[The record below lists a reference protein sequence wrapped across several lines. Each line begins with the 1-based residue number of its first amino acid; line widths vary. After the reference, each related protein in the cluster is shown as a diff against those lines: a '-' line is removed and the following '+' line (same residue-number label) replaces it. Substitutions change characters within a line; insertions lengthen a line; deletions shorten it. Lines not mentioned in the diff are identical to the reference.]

1 MTPSQAER
9 NPIDRLAEE
18 FAERYRR
25 GERPALSE
33 YIRKH
38 PELAEEIREVFPA
51 LVMIEQ
57 LKPATSD
64 EVSALSGASVPD
76 RIGDYRLLREIGR
89 GGMGIVYEAE
99 QVSLDRHVA
108 LKVFPTT
115 VLTNSTY
122 LERFRREAKAAAR
135 LHHTNIVPVFDVGE
149 SAGVHYYAMQFIH
162 GEGMDKVLAD
172 LRRLR
177 PKCVPVAD
185 GAGAQG
191 SVAYNLLSGKFA
203 VPLATQAAPAPKAAS
218 DSAGAADDSAVLS
231 SGTLYLSVRGAI
243 AGSAANKL
251 SEEPVNLNPST
262 VTLSGSKSG
271 SEYHRSVARIGLQIA
286 EALAYAHKQ
295 GILHRDIKPSNL
307 ILDLQGTVWITDF
320 GLAKADGANELTQT
334 GDVVGTIRYMPPERF
349 EGNSLPQGDIYAVGM
364 TLYEMLTLRPAFDGA
379 NPARL
384 IQRIGH
390 GAPPRPRR
398 LVPDIPRDLET
409 IVLKAGARDPADRYA
424 TADALAEDLQ
434 RFLGDRPIRARRHAA
449 AERLWRWCRR
459 NPAVAGLMG
468 AIAALLIAVAI
479 GSSFAAFSL
488 NASKREALEQ
498 LWRSKLS
505 EARATVLSRQPGQR
519 FTSLKRIREA
529 MAIATKLGMTE
540 DDRLELRNAAIAAL
554 GLPDF
559 EIEKEWDG
567 WPEGSPGLDFDAK
580 LERYAR
586 SNKDGTVSIRRLSD
600 DRELFALASMGQPA
614 SMRFSPS
621 GRHLVVCSGSQA
633 AGPLKVWEL
642 GGLEPRCIHEGAS
655 LNSAFI
661 DFSPHHGQLAYETPN
676 QLTIVDLA
684 TGQKQAS
691 WRLPGSPWPC
701 GIRWNPKS
709 NQLAVGRKIDGK
721 WLVEIRDSTTG
732 AVVVSLPRT
741 TAYCSS
747 FTWHPDGRR
756 LAVGEGDKISFWD
769 VPSRQRVAVLEGH
782 KNMGIFVRFNQ
793 AGDRM
798 ISSDWSGASR
808 LWDVASGQQILTIL
822 GVGLGSFA
830 PDDGSL
836 ACVRNPGKVQILRFA
851 PGREIRTLGR
861 IPAVGTILNMGDG
874 LRLSRDGQLLAI
886 SAVASRLQ
894 DSNGLAVL
902 DRWTGQTLA
911 HLAVCSQRPLSFGPD
926 GSLWTFGL
934 GGDVLCWPRTVSN
947 GTIRFGPPQ
956 PVVSVP
962 GTEARAMSVDGSTVL
977 LGNFYQGGLIL
988 HRGASERLIPTG
1000 PQDDVRAGA
1009 LSPDGRW
1016 AATGSHWSLTGPSAK
1031 VWDAA
1036 TGRLERQFPVA
1047 GTCSVHFSPDS
1058 RWFVTATSTVKLWRT
1073 GTWEEGPRL
1082 QVSGDGWSAAFS
1094 PDSRLLALGGLGRV
1108 RLVRPDSGAEVARL
1122 TLPEQTSL
1130 VPLCFTPDGAE
1141 LVVRGED
1148 TQAIHIWDLR
1158 LIRTQLAELGLDW
1171 DDPPLPA
1178 ESKKPGVPPAVE
1190 FVGADLVADS
1200 QKLRQYRMSLN
1211 MLALSANPFDARAH
1225 FRLAQMTGNP
1235 AVAMAHYTASL
1246 TFEPRQPLGYENRA
1260 MAAFK
1265 LKRWKQVVADTDQV
1279 LKDHPDRAL
1288 ALKYR
1293 AVAHQRLG
1301 RHAQAVADITALLAA
1316 YPRDSRL
1323 YDLRAQSYQALEKK
1337 ELAAADR
1344 VTAEKLAPDDPV
1356 RLNSRAWRLLTG
1368 PPAERDAQAAL
1379 KLAQRAV
1386 DLTPNDAMYVN
1397 TLGVAQ
1403 YRNGQCREAL
1413 ATFQRSLAL
1422 GDGRWDAFDL
1432 FFLAMCHQKVG
1443 KPKEAKDC
1451 FDRAVS
1457 WVAAQKDL
1465 PQQHVAELRAFQAEA
1480 QAELRMKKN

>member
-9 NPIDRLAEE
+9 NPIDELAEE

-25 GERPALSE
+25 GERPPLSE

-51 LVMIEQ
+51 LVMMEQ

-64 EVSALSGASVPD
+64 EVPVLSPGSLPD
-76 RIGDYRLLREIGR
+76 RIGDYRLLRQIGW

-99 QVSLDRHVA
+99 QVSLGRHVA
-108 LKVFPTT
+108 LKVFPATG
-115 VLTNSTY
+115 LTNPTY

-135 LHHTNIVPVFDVGE
+135 LHHTNIVPVFGVGE

-177 PKCVPVAD
+177 PKA
-185 GAGAQG
+185 AAAAAAEQG
-191 SVAYNLLSGKFA
+191 VAYSLLSGKFA
-203 VPLATQAAPAPKAAS
+203 VPLATHSAPPALAGVLDAADAANEPAAS
-218 DSAGAADDSAVLS
+218 SATLAVS
-231 SGTLYLSVRGAI
+231 P
-243 AGSAANKL
+243 ANKP

-262 VTLSGSKSG
+262 VTLSGSTSG
-271 SEYHRSVARIGLQIA
+271 TEYHRSIARIGLQVA
-286 EALAYAHKQ
+286 EALGYAHKQ

-320 GLAKADGANELTQT
+320 GLAKADDADELTHT

-349 EGNSLPQGDIYAVGM
+349 EGSSLPQGDIYAVGM

-379 NPARL
+379 NHARL
-384 IQRIGH
+384 IQRIGREV
-390 GAPPRPRR
+390 PPRPRR

-424 TADALAEDLQ
+424 TAEALAEDLQ
-434 RFLGDRPIRARRHAA
+434 RFLSDRPIRARRHAA

-540 DDRLELRNAAIAAL
+540 GDRLELRNAAIAAL

-559 EIEKEWDG
+559 EVEKEWDS
-567 WPEGSPGLDFDAK
+567 WPEGSSGLDFDAK
-580 LERYAR
+580 LERYAC
-586 SNKDGTVSIRRLSD
+586 SNKDCTVSIRRLSD
-600 DRELFALASMGQPA
+600 DRELFALPSMGQPA

-621 GRHLVVCSGSQA
+621 GRHLVVCNGSE

-642 GGLEPRCIHEGAS
+642 GGLEPRCIHEGTS

-661 DFSPHHGQLAYETPN
+661 DFSPDHGQLAYETPN

-691 WRLPGSPWPC
+691 WRLSGTPWPC
-701 GIRWNPKS
+701 GLRWNPKS

-732 AVVVSLPRT
+732 AVVVSLPPT
-741 TAYCSS
+741 AAYCSS

-798 ISSDWSGASR
+798 ISGDWSGALR

-822 GVGLGSFA
+822 GVGFASFA

-851 PGREIRTLGR
+851 PGREMRTLGR
-861 IPAVGTILNMGDG
+861 NPAGETILNIGDA

-886 SAVASRLQ
+886 SAVASRLR
-894 DSNGLAVL
+894 DGNGLAVL

-911 HLAVCSQRPLSFGPD
+911 DLAVCSQRPLGFGPD

-962 GTEARAMSVDGSTVL
+962 GTEARAMSADGSTVL
-977 LGNFYQGGLIL
+977 LGNFHQGGLIL
-988 HRGASERLIPTG
+988 HRGACERLIPTG
-1000 PQDDVRAGA
+1000 PQEDVRYGA
-1009 LSPDGRW
+1009 LSPDGLW

-1036 TGRLERQFPVA
+1036 TGRLEKQFSVGGP
-1047 GTCSVHFSPDS
+1047 CSVDFSPNG
-1058 RWFVTATSTVKLWRT
+1058 RWLVTRASSVRLWRT

-1082 QVSGDGWSAAFS
+1082 QVSGDGWNAAFS

-1108 RLVRPDSGAEVARL
+1108 RLVRPDTGAEVARL
-1122 TLPEQTSL
+1122 TLSEQTSL
-1130 VPLCFTPDGAE
+1130 FPLCFTPDGAE

-1148 TQAIHIWDLR
+1148 TQAIHVWDLR
-1158 LIRTQLAELGLDW
+1158 LIRAQLAELGLDW
-1171 DDPPLPA
+1171 DDPPLPP
-1178 ESKKPGVPPAVE
+1178 ESKKPDVAPTVE
-1190 FVGADLVADS
+1190 FVGADLVADVH
-1200 QKLRQYRMSLN
+1200 KLRQYRMTLN
-1211 MLALSANPFDARAH
+1211 LLALSADPFDARAH
-1225 FRLAQMTGNP
+1225 FRLAQMSDDP
-1235 AVAMAHYTASL
+1235 AAAVAHYTASL
-1246 TFEPRQPLGYENRA
+1246 TFAPKQPLAHENRA
-1260 MAAFK
+1260 AAAFK

-1279 LKDHPDRAL
+1279 LKDHPDRAR
-1288 ALKYR
+1288 ALYLR
-1293 AVAHQRLG
+1293 AAAHQRLEQ
-1301 RHAQAVADITALLAA
+1301 HAQAVADITALLAA
-1316 YPRDSRL
+1316 YPRDTGL
-1323 YDLRAQSYQALEKK
+1323 YDLRAHSYQALGKK

-1344 VTAEKLAPDDPV
+1344 RKAEELAPDDPA
-1356 RLNSRAWRLLTG
+1356 RLNARAWLLLTG

-1386 DLTPNDAMYVN
+1386 DLTPNDAMHVN

-1422 GDGRWDAFDL
+1422 GNGRWDAFDL
-1432 FFLAMCHQKVG
+1432 FFLAMCHQKLG

-1457 WVAAQKDL
+1457 WVAAQKNL
-1465 PQQHVAELRAFQAEA
+1465 TQQHVEELRAFQAEA
-1480 QAELRMKKN
+1480 QAELRTSAAGPKQKN